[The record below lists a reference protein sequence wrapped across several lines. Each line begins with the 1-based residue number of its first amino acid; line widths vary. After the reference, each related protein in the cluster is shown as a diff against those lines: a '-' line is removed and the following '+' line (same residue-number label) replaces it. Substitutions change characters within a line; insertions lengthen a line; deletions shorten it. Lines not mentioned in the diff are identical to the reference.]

1 MHPDATVLADVEGV
15 ALDSGLHHCRVEVE
29 GCLGG
34 LVSLSTE
41 ADALQEASCLMDTGQ
56 AAVLVE
62 LGWEPK
68 SLRRGR
74 LTVTAPSVQSA

>member
-1 MHPDATVLADVEGV
+1 MHPDATVLADVDGV

-41 ADALQEASCLMDTGQ
+41 ADALQEASCLVDTGQ
-56 AAVLVE
+56 AVVLV
-62 LGWEPK
+62 LFGWEPNGVR
-68 SLRRGR
+68 SRR